1 MSQPHMETESPQ
13 APSAKAQH
21 FDYTIVGAGASGLW
35 LAMAMH
41 AEGLTANKTIR
52 IAERD
57 PAKENDR
64 TWCYWAPQS
73 IGPEGTV
80 SKSWS
85 GIFNPKHHA
94 RRDPIAPYTYHHVRS
109 ADFYQAARQ
118 TLADCPNIK
127 WITDEVTDF
136 QEANGVVKVTGKGE
150 TWTTGRV
157 FVSALEAP
165 DATQTARLDDF
176 LGRSKNPGA
185 DRFMWQSFSGKRIKA
200 EKNVFDPTAI
210 AMMRFDVPQE
220 GHTRFIYV
228 LPFSENEALVELTQ
242 FGRGKLERQAADDA
256 IETYMLKQGSAYTVL
271 ENEVAAI
278 PMTARFDMQ
287 RRSLPADEKIIYI
300 GTPAGAVKPTT
311 GYAFKRMEVYAR
323 ELAKALKGEKPL
335 PTMHRPWRFRLYDHL
350 LLRILYEQ
358 PHRGK
363 EIFERLFE
371 TQPTTRILK
380 FLDEETSLGE
390 EIAIFSR
397 LPIRLFLDS
406 LVKHLTRR

>member
-1 MSQPHMETESPQ
+1 METESPK
-13 APSAKAQH
+13 APSAVEKH

-35 LAMAMH
+35 LAMAMQ
-41 AEGLTANKTIR
+41 AEGLTAKKTIR

-80 SKSWS
+80 SKSWNA
-85 GIFNPKHHA
+85 IFNPKHHE

-109 ADFYQAARQ
+109 ADFYQAARNA
-118 TLADCPNIK
+118 LKDSPNIT
-127 WITDEVTDF
+127 WITDEVTNF
-136 QEANGVVKVTGKGE
+136 REENGVVKVTGRSE
-150 TWTTGRV
+150 TWTTERI

-165 DATQTARLDDF
+165 DANQTARLDSF

-185 DRFMWQSFSGKRIKA
+185 DRFMWQSFSGKRIKS
-200 EKNVFDPTAI
+200 EKPVFDPTAI
-210 AMMRFDVPQE
+210 NMMKFDVPQE

-242 FGRGKLERQAADDA
+242 FGKERLEGPSADEA
-256 IETYMLKQGSAYTVL
+256 IETYMQKQGSAYTVL
-271 ENEVAAI
+271 EDEVAAI
-278 PMTARFDMQ
+278 PMTARFDML
-287 RRSLPADEKIIYI
+287 RSSLPADQKIVYI

-311 GYAFKRMEVYAR
+311 GYAFKRMEAYAR
-323 ELAKALKGEKPL
+323 DLAKALKNEKPL
-335 PTMHRPWRFRLYDHL
+335 PTMRRPWRFRLYDHL

-363 EIFERLFE
+363 AIFERLFE

-380 FLDEETSLGE
+380 FLDEKTSISE

-397 LPIRLFLDS
+397 LPIGLFLGS
-406 LVKHLTRR
+406 LVKHLARR

>member
-1 MSQPHMETESPQ
+1 METESPQ
-13 APSAKAQH
+13 APSAPEPH
-21 FDYTIVGAGASGLW
+21 FDFTIVGAGASGLW

-41 AEGLTANKTIR
+41 AEGLTAKKTIL

-85 GIFNPKHHA
+85 EIFNPHHIH
-94 RRDPIAPYTYHHVRS
+94 RRDAIAPYSYFHVRS
-109 ADFYQAARQ
+109 ADFYRAARNA
-118 TLADCPNIK
+118 LADCPNIT
-127 WITDEVTDF
+127 WVTEEITDFRE
-136 QEANGVVKVTGKGE
+136 ENGTVKVIGKRE
-150 TWTTGRV
+150 TRTTDRI

-165 DATQTARLDDF
+165 DQMQTARLDDF
-176 LGRSKNPGA
+176 LGRSQNRGS
-185 DRFMWQSFSGKRIKA
+185 DRFMWQSFSGKRVKS
-200 EKNVFDPTAI
+200 EKPVFDPATI
-210 AMMRFDVPQE
+210 TMMRFDVPQE
-220 GHTRFIYV
+220 GNTRFIYI

-242 FGRGKLERQAADDA
+242 FGKGKLGRRAADEA
-256 IETYMLKQGSAYTVL
+256 IETYMKEKGSTYSVV
-271 ENEVAAI
+271 EEEVAAI

-287 RRSLPADEKIIYI
+287 KRSLPADQKIIYI

-311 GYAFKRMEVYAR
+311 GYAFKRMEIYAR
-323 ELAKALKGEKPL
+323 RLAKALKNEAPL
-335 PTMHRPWRFRLYDHL
+335 PTMRRPRRFRLYDHL
-350 LLRILYEQ
+350 LLRILHEQ

-363 EIFERLFE
+363 AVFERLFE
-371 TQPTTRILK
+371 TQPMTRILK
-380 FLDEETSLGE
+380 FLDEETSLAE

-397 LPIRLFLDS
+397 LPIRLFLGS